1 MITKIINGKVL
12 INGKFTENNVYL
24 TDNKISEITD
34 QNLIYDKLIDAEGNY
49 VTAGF
54 IDMHCHGGGGADFSD
69 GTVDSVI
76 TAAQTHLLHGT
87 TSIFPTVTSSSFSET
102 EQALISIEQA
112 KSKLSSI
119 KDAHLEGPYF
129 SPLQMGAQNGEQLKA
144 PNKAD
149 YLKLIN
155 NYKIARWDYA
165 PERDCEHEFLKC
177 LTENG
182 IVAAAGHTD
191 ATIDQMYAAH
201 LNGCN
206 LITHLYSCTSTI
218 RREKGFRIAGVTEAA
233 YLYDDIYAE
242 IIVDGKHLPRELIQ
256 LAYKLKGSC
265 KLAFITDAIRAAGTQ
280 LKETYTGKLN
290 TGVKCIIEDGV
301 AKLPDRSAFAG
312 SVATADMLVK
322 TAIEAD
328 ITLSEAIKMLT
339 EIPAKIM
346 GLKHKGLIESGYDA
360 DIVIFDEN
368 INIKKVILN
377 GNVVK

>member
-87 TSIFPTVTSSSFSET
+87 TSIFPTVTSSSFPET
-102 EQALISIEQA
+102 EQALIAIEQA
-112 KSKLSSI
+112 KGKLASI
-119 KDAHLEGPYF
+119 RDAHLEGPYF
-129 SPLQMGAQNGEQLKA
+129 SPAQMGAQNGEQLKA
-144 PNKAD
+144 PNKTD
-149 YLKLIN
+149 YIKLIK

-165 PERDCEHEFLKC
+165 PERDCKHEFLKC

-233 YLYDDIYAE
+233 YLYDGIYAE
-242 IIVDGKHLPRELIQ
+242 IIADGKHLPNQLIQ
-256 LAYKLKGSC
+256 FAYKFKGNG
-265 KLAFITDAIRAAGTQ
+265 KLALITDAIRAAGTDI
-280 LKETYTGKLN
+280 KETFTGKLN

-312 SVATADMLVK
+312 SVATADVLIK
-322 TAIEAD
+322 TALGAGIS
-328 ITLSEAIKMLT
+328 LPEAIKMLT
-339 EIPAKIM
+339 EVPAEIM
-346 GLKHKGLIESGYDA
+346 GLKNKGQIKCGYDA
-360 DIVIFDEN
+360 DLVIFDRD
-368 INIKKVILN
+368 INIKNVILN
-377 GNVVK
+377 GNVVL